1 MRSDLGSD
9 FQAGVTTRRIPHF
22 PMPVGSHMTL
32 KGLPLGMAAFT
43 NLWMRAVAVISFA
56 Q

>member
-1 MRSDLGSD
+1 MRSNRGSD
-9 FQAGVTTRRIPHF
+9 FQAGVTTRRIRHF

-32 KGLPLGMAAFT
+32 KGFPLGIAART